1 MEKVIY
7 DEKNGLW
14 YELQGDYYIPC
25 LKLPEEEQQPIGV
38 WGQRHLRYIKQNRK
52 ALYLNLLTSGKLNGY
67 LADLD
72 KQAEEMFSQLVKQM
86 AEREG
91 VTEKLKA
98 DNQMEWIGRMN
109 NIRENVIN
117 IINQV
122 TLPRFTAQLCNLIP

>member
-25 LKLPEEEQQPIGV
+25 LKLPEEEQQPIGI
-38 WGQRHLRYIKQNRK
+38 WGQRHLRYIKENRK
-52 ALYLNLLTSGKLNGY
+52 ILYLNLLTSGKLNGY

-72 KQAEEMFSQLVKQM
+72 KQAEEMFSQLLKQM

-98 DNQMEWIGRMN
+98 DNQMEWVGRMN
-109 NIRENVIN
+109 NIRNRVTEAVN
-117 IINQV
+117 IE
-122 TLPRFTAQLCNLIP
+122 LIYS

>member
-52 ALYLNLLTSGKLNGY
+52 VLYLNLLTSGKLNGY
-67 LADLD
+67 LADLN
-72 KQAEEMFSQLVKQM
+72 KQAEEMFARLIKQM

-91 VTEKLKA
+91 VTKQLKA
-98 DNQMEWIGRMN
+98 ENQMEWVGRMN
-109 NIRENVIN
+109 NIRQGATEIVNTE
-117 IINQV
+117 IIYV
-122 TLPRFTAQLCNLIP
+122 

>member
-7 DEKNGLW
+7 EEKNGLW

-25 LKLPEEEQQPIGV
+25 INLPEEEQQPIGV

-72 KQAEEMFSQLVKQM
+72 KQAEDMLSRLVKQM
-86 AEREG
+86 AESEG
-91 VTEKLKA
+91 ITEKLKSE
-98 DNQMEWIGRMN
+98 NQMAWVTHMN
-109 NIRENVIN
+109 NIRNRATE
-117 IINQV
+117 IIN
-122 TLPRFTAQLCNLIP
+122 LEMLFL

>member
-25 LKLPEEEQQPIGV
+25 LKLPEEVQQPIGV

-72 KQAEEMFSQLVKQM
+72 KQAEEMFHTLISQYKT
-86 AEREG
+86 AEG
-91 VTEKLKA
+91 ITEQLKS
-98 DNQMEWIGRMN
+98 DNQMEWVGRMN
-109 NIRENVIN
+109 NICQRATESVNDM
-117 IINQV
+117 
-122 TLPRFTAQLCNLIP
+122 LIYVQQEGCGEL

>member
-38 WGQRHLRYIKQNRK
+38 WGQRHLRYIKQNRR

-67 LADLD
+67 LADID
-72 KQAEEMFSQLVKQM
+72 KQAEDMLSRLVKQM

-98 DNQMEWIGRMN
+98 DNQMEWVGRMN
-109 NIRENVIN
+109 NIRSRATEIVN
-117 IINQV
+117 
-122 TLPRFTAQLCNLIP
+122 ADLIYG

>member
-38 WGQRHLRYIKQNRK
+38 WGQRHLQYIKAHRK
-52 ALYLNLLTSGKLNGY
+52 GFYTTLLTKCELNRH
-67 LADLD
+67 LADVN
-72 KQAEEMFSQLVKQM
+72 KQAEDMFFRLVKQM

-98 DNQMEWIGRMN
+98 DNQMEWVARMN
-109 NIRENVIN
+109 NIRSRANKIVN
-117 IINQV
+117 HDIIY
-122 TLPRFTAQLCNLIP
+122 A

>member
-25 LKLPEEEQQPIGV
+25 LKLPEEEQQPIGI

-52 ALYLNLLTSGKLNGY
+52 VLYLNLLTSGKLNGH
-67 LADLD
+67 LTDLD
-72 KQAEEMFSQLVKQM
+72 KQAEEMFFRLVKQM

-98 DNQMEWIGRMN
+98 DNQMEWVARMN
-109 NIRENVIN
+109 NIRSRATEIVNHD
-117 IINQV
+117 IIY
-122 TLPRFTAQLCNLIP
+122 A

>member
-25 LKLPEEEQQPIGV
+25 LKSPEEEQQPIGV
-38 WGQRHLRYIKQNRK
+38 WGQRHLRYIKLHRK
-52 ALYLNLLTSGKLNGY
+52 VLYLNLLTSGKLNGY
-67 LADLD
+67 LAELD

-86 AEREG
+86 AECEG

-98 DNQMEWIGRMN
+98 DNQMEWVGRMN
-109 NIRENVIN
+109 NIRNRAIEAVNTDV
-117 IINQV
+117 V
-122 TLPRFTAQLCNLIP
+122 FA

>member
-25 LKLPEEEQQPIGV
+25 LKLPEEEPQPIGI

-52 ALYLNLLTSGKLNGY
+52 VLYLNLLTSGKLSKY
-67 LADLD
+67 LADID
-72 KQAEEMFSQLVKQM
+72 KQAEEMFSRLVKQM

-98 DNQMEWIGRMN
+98 DNQMEWVARMN
-109 NIRENVIN
+109 NIPSRATEIVNHD
-117 IINQV
+117 IIYN
-122 TLPRFTAQLCNLIP
+122 

>member
-1 MEKVIY
+1 MEKFIY

-25 LKLPEEEQQPIGV
+25 LKLPEEEQQPIGI

-52 ALYLNLLTSGKLNGY
+52 MLYLNLLTSGKLNGY
-67 LADLD
+67 LSDLD
-72 KQAEEMFSQLVKQM
+72 KQAEDMFSRLVKQM

-98 DNQMEWIGRMN
+98 ENQMEWVGRMN
-109 NIRENVIN
+109 NIRSRAKEVIN
-117 IINQV
+117 NE
-122 TLPRFTAQLCNLIP
+122 LIFS